1 MSGYRLASSVPL
13 DEGQVN
19 RLRAIDPQVEIRSGW
34 AMAPDEF
41 RTLLDARTDIVY
53 SFRLPD
59 DLIELAPDLQWI
71 QLLSAGSEHLEG
83 NPVRQTRIR
92 VTTVSGVHATPI
104 AEYVLATILALY
116 RQLPRAYRAQ
126 MRREWID
133 QNEFTRTSR
142 ELRGRTVG
150 ILGYGA
156 IGREVARLMQP
167 FGVTIYAMKRDPDI
181 RTASGYTVPGTGD
194 PDGRLPDEF
203 FGPDGLYDLLARS
216 DVVVV
221 ALPSTPDTRGLLDA
235 SAFDAMKSGS
245 YLINI
250 ARGDIMDEG
259 ALIAAL
265 KAKTLAGAA
274 LDVFEE
280 EPLPKESE
288 LWGLENVIATPHIS
302 GASRPYL
309 RRCFEVLAENF
320 RRFVEGEPLLNQ
332 VDLTRGY

>member
-1 MSGYRLASSVPL
+1 MSGIRLASSVPL
-13 DEGQVN
+13 DEGQIN
-19 RLRAIDPQVEIRSGW
+19 RLRAIDPEVEVCSEW
-34 AMAPDEF
+34 AMSPDEF
-41 RTLLDARTDIVY
+41 RKLVDARTDVVY
-53 SFRLPD
+53 SFRLPE

-83 NPVRQTRIR
+83 NPVQQTRTR

-104 AEYVLATILALY
+104 AEYVVATILALY
-116 RQLPRAYRAQ
+116 RQLPRAYQAQ
-126 MRREWID
+126 SRREWID

-156 IGREVARLMQP
+156 IGREVARLVQP
-167 FGVTIYAMKRDPDI
+167 FGVTILAMKRDPSV
-181 RTASGYTVPGTGD
+181 RTASGYTVAGTGD
-194 PDGRLPDEF
+194 PEGSLPDEYF
-203 FGPDGLYDLLARS
+203 DHGGVHDLLARS

-235 SAFDAMKSGS
+235 AALGAMKSGS

-250 ARGDIMDEG
+250 ARGDIVDER

-280 EPLPKESE
+280 EPLPKENE
-288 LWGLENVIATPHIS
+288 LWGLENVIVTPHIS

-309 RRCFEVLAENF
+309 RRCFEVLVENF
-320 RRFVEGEPLLNQ
+320 RRFVEGEPLINQ
-332 VDLTRGY
+332 VDPKRGY

>member
-13 DEGQVN
+13 DEGQVD
-19 RLRAIDPQVEIRSGW
+19 RLRMIDPEVEVSSGW
-34 AMAPDEF
+34 AMAPDKF
-41 RTLLDARTDIVY
+41 RALIDTRTDIVY

-59 DLIELAPDLQWI
+59 DLIELAPDLQWV

-83 NPVRQTRIR
+83 NPVLQTRTP

-104 AEYVLATILALY
+104 AEYVLATVLALY
-116 RQLPRAYRAQ
+116 RQLPRAYQAQ
-126 MRREWID
+126 TQRKWID

-142 ELRGRTVG
+142 ELRGHTVG

-167 FGVTIYAMKRDPDI
+167 FGVTIYAMKRDPGV
-181 RTASGYTVPGTGD
+181 RAASGYTVARTGD
-194 PDGRLPDEF
+194 PEGTIPDEF
-203 FGPDGLYDLLARS
+203 FDHDGLHDLLARS
-216 DVVVV
+216 DVVIV

-235 SAFDAMKSGS
+235 SAFGAMKPGS

-250 ARGDIMDEG
+250 ARGDIVDEG

-280 EPLPKESE
+280 EPLPKENE
-288 LWGLENVIATPHIS
+288 LWGMENVIATPHIS

-320 RRFVEGEPLLNQ
+320 RRLVEGEPLLNQ
-332 VDLTRGY
+332 VDPERGY

>member
-1 MSGYRLASSVPL
+1 M
-13 DEGQVN
+13 
-19 RLRAIDPQVEIRSGW
+19 RARRRR
-34 AMAPDEF
+34 AP
-41 RTLLDARTDIVY
+41 
-53 SFRLPD
+53 
-59 DLIELAPDLQWI
+59 W
-71 QLLSAGSEHLEG
+71 
-83 NPVRQTRIR
+83 
-92 VTTVSGVHATPI
+92 
-104 AEYVLATILALY
+104 
-116 RQLPRAYRAQ
+116 PRY
-126 MRREWID
+126 IT
-133 QNEFTRTSR
+133 N
-142 ELRGRTVG
+142 
-150 ILGYGA
+150 I
-156 IGREVARLMQP
+156 
-167 FGVTIYAMKRDPDI
+167 DPDI

-221 ALPSTPDTRGLLDA
+221 ALPSTPDTRGLLGA

-245 YLINI
+245 YLINV
-250 ARGDIMDEG
+250 ARGDIVDEG